1 MIVRYLLAISL
12 CFSQYAGAQKH
23 KIQMP
28 DSLEGKDFDYIFER
42 IEDDSISN
50 EQRSLYLISF
60 LMKAKLETNWEELSN
75 GYKNY
80 VHYAP
85 DRYKLVYADSMVA
98 AAKKSNN
105 NEIIGAAYLS
115 KGIAYYGQ
123 KRLAEAMDIY
133 LIADSYIKK
142 TGDKYLLYK
151 TKYHIG
157 QIKYYL
163 GYYDEAIVIFQD
175 CINYFKR
182 SNIRAYLNSMHS
194 LGVCYDMVG
203 NHGLSTSI
211 NERGIAEGKRTG
223 NLEMEPYFEHSEGIN
238 QSMIHNYEIAIKKIQ
253 SSLPGIRENKDFANE
268 IVGYFYIGKSYWEL
282 DDKEKAVVYF
292 KKVDK
297 SYRDRDYI
305 RPDIRE
311 AYEFLI
317 SYYKEKNMIKTQ
329 LYYVERLLEVDKKLH
344 ITYTYLQGKIR
355 KEYDTRELMQEQQ
368 ELKSSL
374 DLRKYNDQIFFSII
388 GGMFLFIMF
397 GIVRYFKSKK
407 EARLKYEELLQKI
420 EDSEIAKDNK
430 SDEPDFSMSKDAEA
444 AMLHSLQKFESSKKF
459 LEKDLNLTKLAG
471 YFNTNTK
478 YISLIIARHRNK
490 KFNEYIN
497 DLKVDNI
504 AQRIRKEKFLRNYT
518 HEALAEEAGFSS
530 TRRFVNAFINSTG
543 ITPKYFI
550 EELKKEDKDEELL

>member
-1 MIVRYLLAISL
+1 MIVRYLLLISL
-12 CFSQYAGAQKH
+12 CFSQYAAPQKH
-23 KIQMP
+23 MIQIP
-28 DSLEGKDFDYIFER
+28 DSLKGKDFDYLFDR
-42 IEDDSISN
+42 IEDDSISTN
-50 EQRSLYLISF
+50 QRSLYITSF
-60 LMKAKLETNWEELSN
+60 LIKAKLEVNWEELSN
-75 GYKNY
+75 AYKNY

-85 DRYKLVYADSMVA
+85 DKLKLVYADSMVA
-98 AAKKSNN
+98 AARKSNS
-105 NEIIGAAYLS
+105 NEIIGSAYLS

-123 KRLAEAMDIY
+123 KRLVEAMDIY

-142 TGDKYLLYK
+142 TEDKYLLYK

-163 GYYDEAIVIFQD
+163 GYYDEAILIFQD

-182 SNIRAYLNSMHS
+182 SNVRAYLNSLHS

-203 NHGLSTSI
+203 NHALSTSV

-223 NLEMEPYFEHSEGIN
+223 NFEMEPYFVHSEGVN
-238 QSMIHNYEIAIKKIQ
+238 QSMIHNYEIAIKKLQ

-268 IVGYFYIGKSYWEL
+268 TVGYFFIGKCYWEL
-282 DDKEKAVVYF
+282 NEKEKAVVYF

-297 SYRDRDYI
+297 SYTERDYV

-317 SYYKEKNMIKTQ
+317 SYYKQKKMIKTQ

-355 KEYDTRELMQEQQ
+355 KEYDTGELMQEQRK
-368 ELKSSL
+368 LKSSL

-388 GGMFLFIMF
+388 GGMFLFILF

-407 EARLKYEELLQKI
+407 EARVKYEELLQKI
-420 EDSEIAKDNK
+420 EESETAKDHK

-444 AMLHSLQKFESSKKF
+444 AMLLSLQKFERSKKF

-497 DLKVDNI
+497 NLKVDYI

-530 TRRFVNAFINSTG
+530 TRRFVNAFVNSTG

-550 EELKKEDKDEELL
+550 EELAKDEQ